1 MGFLGELAKRAARQR
16 VRLVFPES
24 HDPRVVG
31 AVTVLARERIIEPVL
46 VLAPHTTFTG
56 NPPVELVDPASDPRR
71 DRVRRSLLD
80 ARRDKGLTADEA
92 DRLSLDPLYFAVDL
106 VRHGDVQGC
115 LAGCD
120 TTTADVIRAA
130 LWLVGRAAGVRT
142 VSSAFYVVPPA
153 FRGAGEDVLTF
164 TDCGVVRYPTADQ
177 LADIAVNAVRDRRRV
192 VGDEPVVSFLSFSTK
207 GSAEGASVELVRQA
221 VRLTRERL
229 PGCAVDGE
237 LQVDAALI
245 DAIGRRK
252 APGSAVAGRANV
264 LVFPSLDAGNIGYK
278 LVERLAGA
286 VAIGPV
292 LQGLA
297 RPCNDLSR
305 GASVDDI
312 IRTAAVTALQTQPL
326 DLLEPLAGEG

>member
-1 MGFLGELAKRAARQR
+1 MAFLDELKLRAARHRMR
-16 VRLVFPES
+16 VVFPES
-24 HDPRVVG
+24 HDPRVLE
-31 AVTVLARERIIEPVL
+31 AVQALAREKIVEPVL
-46 VLAPHTTFTG
+46 VLTRQRTFTG
-56 NPPVELVDPASDPRR
+56 DPAVELVDPASDPRR
-71 DRVRRSLLD
+71 ARVRRSLL
-80 ARRDKGLTADEA
+80 AVRRDKGLTEDDA
-92 DRLSLDPLYFAVDL
+92 DRLSMDPLLFAVDL
-106 VRHGDVQGC
+106 VRHGDVHGC

-130 LWLVGRAAGVRT
+130 LWLVGRAPGVQT
-142 VSSAFYVVPPA
+142 VSSAFYMVPPV
-153 FRGAGEDVLTF
+153 FRGAADEVLTF

-207 GSAEGASVELVRQA
+207 GSAEGESVELVRQA

-229 PGCAVDGE
+229 PDCAVDGE

-297 RPCNDLSR
+297 KPCNDLSR

-312 IRTAAVTALQTQPL
+312 IRTAAVTALQAQPL
-326 DLLEPLAGEG
+326 DRLEPLEGAG